1 LALQVCECV
10 LILVGPKLGA
20 SRSWAQFQSLLS
32 SFGRI
37 FGTIS
42 VFNKDEVN
50 DLQVAFKTPLAVSF
64 S

>member
-50 DLQVAFKTPLAVSF
+50 DLQVAFKSLAVSF